1 MKIVESASLS
11 FLSAEEPGI
20 SSGPD
25 QPQKN
30 SQTSIQA
37 LDKKLEANKR
47 AVSPAAVAHGRLD
60 HDLIVLVKT
69 TRLCRRELSPT
80 NPRPRVPRVPLN
92 QLPWPVSSSKKNT
105 ATRRNVARSSRAPEL
120 GGLPFRLRAVC
131 RGSRRGG
138 ACLCEDYILN
148 AGEGSLNGR

>member
-11 FLSAEEPGI
+11 FLSAEEPEI

-47 AVSPAAVAHGRLD
+47 AVSPAAVAHRRLD

-92 QLPWPVSSSKKNT
+92 QLPWPVSSSKK
-105 ATRRNVARSSRAPEL
+105 TRRLAGMWHDLQGPRSLEGFLFASEL
-120 GGLPFRLRAVC
+120 C
-131 RGSRRGG
+131 
-138 ACLCEDYILN
+138 
-148 AGEGSLNGR
+148 AGEAGGVGPVCARIISSTPAKDH